1 MYLNVTTSTIHL
13 LASLILIWTVKYKEK
28 THNIKRILSDSIYLA
43 IHPSIYLHSAPR
55 FCDSDLA
62 VLRAI
67 SVVREVFTEE
77 AQLGALGA
85 QTLAGDN
92 CVNSWKNTSH
102 VRLTGSRVG
111 FFPKDASE
119 SFWICALLLAMVTA
133 SSSPQLIRSCHEPTL
148 LKKPSEKFE
157 DTVTVPAA
165 KHVFKP
171 HSSLWIRGSCC
182 LHPCRP
188 EVAKD
193 L

>member
-111 FFPKDASE
+111 LKWWENRLNCDWKKDLHDCE
-119 SFWICALLLAMVTA
+119 PVKLPEKLLLCEFSEERIKMPWAF
-133 SSSPQLIRSCHEPTL
+133 SLN
-148 LKKPSEKFE
+148 LKK
-157 DTVTVPAA
+157 
-165 KHVFKP
+165 FKK
-171 HSSLWIRGSCC
+171 STW
-182 LHPCRP
+182 
-188 EVAKD
+188 
-193 L
+193 